1 MSREKIVSHDLHGLN
16 HRSSKC
22 IDTKNKC
29 DLQSSTSFT
38 NKIIMPADKI
48 SDVAKKIIPQNDRSL
63 QIVKEEKT
71 MVPRRISSY
80 SGNIKNKGLVQHCIQ
95 KFKSF
100 DESQNLSSQEM
111 ETKKESC
118 PQKSN
123 RNINERL
130 RSFRPKAEKSEEK
143 DSGSCTVISGASQEV
158 NITTPKSETQKRP
171 LIKESSLSVKKKSKI
186 ESCTPDSA
194 VLSQSLRRNGKT
206 TSGDLRSISQ
216 QEGKTDQTLNDPILA
231 ATNPQPNEGRARVK
245 TMADV
250 YDGLGEGYITSPR
263 SPTRPHSL
271 RRRQSMKLLDLES
284 QVENLIEQNRTLIDE
299 KGKIEQQIKSSLQTT
314 LTNKDAEIDRL
325 NRTLAWLRE
334 EVSRFKKLNQSLDRE
349 NSTIAQQH
357 MDRNAVLETQR
368 TKLTQELDQ
377 IRDAHQRLTL
387 TYQKEIESIVQT
399 KDRVIAEL
407 RNEVDNASQRI
418 KDAHK
423 QILLYKANDAE
434 FLNLRDVRYFSDAC
448 HRLCQHVQ
456 QWVLR
461 FSKYSDMKSCRLT
474 REIKNDKIVER
485 LDNSILDGLNVDNYL
500 SDRIRRRDVFMSMV
514 MTMIWEYIFTRY
526 LFGMDRDQRQK
537 LKSLEK
543 TLSEVGP
550 ALAVHSWRSITL
562 TLLSKRLNFIQQ
574 KEQDTQ
580 AVIHAI
586 IESLSEILPLPCNYE
601 AQIQEQ
607 LSRVIKEAVDL
618 SIEMR
623 CQKAE
628 YVMFPPL
635 QPEYDVNGEII
646 SKVMF
651 NPALMNERS
660 NDNMSNEDL
669 DPTKVHIR
677 ILLFPLVIKRGDN
690 MSRGNED
697 IVVYPAQVL
706 AAKPKRLAQLE
717 NENRS
722 KISIKSNSPA
732 ARSDNII

>member
-1 MSREKIVSHDLHGLN
+1 MS
-16 HRSSKC
+16 
-22 IDTKNKC
+22 
-29 DLQSSTSFT
+29 Q
-38 NKIIMPADKI
+38 
-48 SDVAKKIIPQNDRSL
+48 
-63 QIVKEEKT
+63 
-71 MVPRRISSY
+71 Y
-80 SGNIKNKGLVQHCIQ
+80 
-95 KFKSF
+95 
-100 DESQNLSSQEM
+100 
-111 ETKKESC
+111 
-118 PQKSN
+118 
-123 RNINERL
+123 
-130 RSFRPKAEKSEEK
+130 
-143 DSGSCTVISGASQEV
+143 
-158 NITTPKSETQKRP
+158 
-171 LIKESSLSVKKKSKI
+171 
-186 ESCTPDSA
+186 
-194 VLSQSLRRNGKT
+194 LRRNGKT

-216 QEGKTDQTLNDPILA
+216 QEGKTDQTLNDPTLA

-299 KGKIEQQIKSSLQTT
+299 KGKIEQQVKSSIQTS
-314 LTNKDAEIDRL
+314 LNNKDAEIDRL

-357 MDRNAVLETQR
+357 IDRNAVLETQR

-423 QILLYKANDAE
+423 QILLHKANNVE
-434 FLNLRDVRYFSDAC
+434 FLDLRDVRYFSDAC

-474 REIKNDKIVER
+474 NEINNDKIVER
-485 LDNSILDGLNVDNYL
+485 LDNSILDGVNVDNYL

-562 TLLSKRLNFIQQ
+562 TLLSKRLSFIQQ

-586 IESLSEILPLPCNYE
+586 IESLSEILPLPSNYE

-660 NDNMSNEDL
+660 SDNTSNEDL

-706 AAKPKRLAQLE
+706 AAKPKRLAQIE

-722 KISIKSNSPA
+722 KISIKSNSPG
-732 ARSDNII
+732 ARNDKNTI